1 MTQPYTVEE
10 KKTFDRGVT
19 EVDFGQDTRL
29 EASIDHHCCL
39 SLDKLLNS
47 FKPHFHHL

>member
-10 KKTFDRGVT
+10 KKTFDKGIT
-19 EVDFGQDTRL
+19 EVGFVQDTRL
-29 EASIDHHCCL
+29 ELSIDHHCCL
-39 SLDKLLNS
+39 SLDKLLYS

>member
-29 EASIDHHCCL
+29 EASIDHHRCL